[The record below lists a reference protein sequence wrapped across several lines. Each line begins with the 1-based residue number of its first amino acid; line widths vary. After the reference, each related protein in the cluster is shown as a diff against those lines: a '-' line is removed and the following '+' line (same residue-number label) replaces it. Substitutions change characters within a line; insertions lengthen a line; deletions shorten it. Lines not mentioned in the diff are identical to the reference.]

1 MLLRGLALR
10 IVGTR
15 RAVGMAPA
23 LVAGI
28 AEKALRT
35 QLIDAKTAALP
46 ERDDENAG
54 IAAFILAVLVPANV
68 IPLILISLQREVV
81 NLLPGQVAQLSL
93 KGNYFWRS
101 ILERDHAD

>member
-1 MLLRGLALR
+1 
-10 IVGTR
+10 
-15 RAVGMAPA
+15 MAPA
-23 LVAGI
+23 LVAGV

-46 ERDDENAG
+46 QRDDEDAG
-54 IAAFILAVLVPANV
+54 IAAFILAVLVPADV

>member
-1 MLLRGLALR
+1 
-10 IVGTR
+10 
-15 RAVGMAPA
+15 MAPA

-68 IPLILISLQREVV
+68 IPLILISLQREIV
-81 NLLPGQVAQLSL
+81 NLLPGQSAQLSL
-93 KGNYFWRS
+93 KGNYFLWS
-101 ILERDHAD
+101 LFERNH